1 LRDEAPGGL
10 SLDGA
15 RHSSFPWIPD
25 CAGMT
30 LAGQPQGDCR
40 YRCAEGQSASGG
52 VGGRGLKHVTPK
64 TTPKS
69 NRDDYRPSAKPS
81 LIDIYQSLFQQ
92 YGPQH
97 WWPAESP
104 LEMIVGAI
112 LTQSAAWTNVE
123 KAIHNLKAS
132 RNLSIEG
139 LRSLPQDELARLIY
153 PSGYYN
159 VKARKVK
166 AFVDWLADRYG
177 GDLDRLF
184 ALDIAA
190 MREELLSVHGVGE
203 ETADSVILYAAHQP
217 IFVIDAYTRRII
229 TRLGL
234 APQKETYASFQALFM
249 DNLPHD
255 EALLN
260 EYHALL
266 VQHGK
271 TVCRKNPLCADCS
284 LNRLCFTS
292 IE

>member
-1 LRDEAPGGL
+1 VISEKVP
-10 SLDGA
+10 
-15 RHSSFPWIPD
+15 
-25 CAGMT
+25 M
-30 LAGQPQGDCR
+30 
-40 YRCAEGQSASGG
+40 
-52 VGGRGLKHVTPK
+52 V
-64 TTPKS
+64 
-69 NRDDYRPSAKPS
+69 RPERSREPAKNP
-81 LIDIYQSLFQQ
+81 LLDIYQLLYEQ

-97 WWPAESP
+97 WWPAETP
-104 LEMIVGAI
+104 LEMIIGAI

-132 RNLSIEG
+132 SNLSIEG

-166 AFVDWLADRYG
+166 AFVEWLADRYG

-184 ALDIAA
+184 ALDIAT
-190 MREELLSVHGVGE
+190 MRDELLSVHGVGE
-203 ETADSVILYAAHQP
+203 ETADSIILYAAHQP
-217 IFVIDAYTRRII
+217 IFVIDAYTRRLI

-234 APQKETYASFQALFM
+234 TPQNETYAAFQALFM

-255 EALLN
+255 EALFN

-271 TVCRKNPLCADCS
+271 TVCRKAPLCTGCC
-284 LNRLCFTS
+284 LNRLCPTCPES
-292 IE
+292 PSP